1 MVTIVSDCFVNDLGR
16 GEVSC
21 IDGELFLRW
30 VSSRTPESYLVPIK
44 KKRSRR
50 SAGGYCYIAYIPV
63 DGRRHNRSINVPR
76 SCVQLAAGKY
86 IGGDD
91 VKEVIV

>member
-30 VSSRTPESYLVPIK
+30 ESSRTPESYLVPIK

-50 SAGGYCYIAYIPV
+50 SAGGYCFIAYIPV
-63 DGRRHNRSINVPR
+63 DGRRHNLSINVPR
-76 SCVQLAAGKY
+76 SCVQCAL
-86 IGGDD
+86 DRQE
-91 VKEVIV
+91 EVIV

>member
-30 VSSRTPESYLVPIK
+30 DSSRTPESYLVPIK

-76 SCVQLAAGKY
+76 SCVQCAAGRFLSD
-86 IGGDD
+86 G
-91 VKEVIV
+91 KEGKVIV

>member
-21 IDGELFLRW
+21 IDGEPFLRW
-30 VSSRTPESYLVPIK
+30 ESSRTPESYFVPIK

-50 SAGGYCYIAYIPV
+50 SAGGYCFIAYIPV

-76 SCVQLAAGKY
+76 SCVHYAAEQYAQLQMK
-86 IGGDD
+86 GG
-91 VKEVIV
+91 